1 MTLSSQGRRVMVD
14 ARAALGPS
22 TTDRAR
28 IRRSLTARVAAG
40 AAASVS
46 VSLFSSIV
54 AAITPKVV
62 AVGVGGFAVA
72 LTASFGYLEW
82 SDGPHVPPQHRASR
96 PRPTPTLTPRAMSS
110 PPRSARTGPS
120 TEPAPQPAPASEPAR
135 QASAQTGI
143 DVPQASSSRS
153 GKTSGAATT
162 AGVPDVAGEIA
173 VLAEAQKA
181 LAADQPARA
190 LHFLDDHARAFP
202 QGALSEE
209 RSLARVIALCK
220 LGRIESARREARPL
234 LRLAPDSPASE
245 RIRAVCGNAVASVAD
260 DP

>member
-22 TTDRAR
+22 ATERAR
-28 IRRSLTARVAAG
+28 IRQSLAARVAAG
-40 AAASVS
+40 AAASAS

-54 AAITPKVV
+54 AAVTPKAV
-62 AVGVGGFAVA
+62 AVTVGGLAVA
-72 LTASFGYLEW
+72 LTASFGYLGR
-82 SDGPHVPPQHRASR
+82 SDVPAQHAPS
-96 PRPTPTLTPRAMSS
+96 RPTPTPVSS
-110 PPRSARTGPS
+110 APRSAPTDRNAEPAAQL
-120 TEPAPQPAPASEPAR
+120 EPAPESSHR
-135 QASAQTGI
+135 GSAQTGV
-143 DVPQASSSRS
+143 DVPQAGSSRS
-153 GKTSGAATT
+153 GKTSAAASTP
-162 AGVPDVAGEIA
+162 GVPDVAGEIA

-190 LHFLDDHARAFP
+190 LSFLDDHARAFP

-220 LGRIESARREARPL
+220 LGRSESARRAARPL
-234 LRLAPDSPASE
+234 LRKAPDSPVSE
-245 RIRAVCGNAVASVAD
+245 RIRAACGNAVASAAD

>member
-1 MTLSSQGRRVMVD
+1 MVD
-14 ARAALGPS
+14 ARAAMGPS
-22 TTDRAR
+22 ATDRAR
-28 IRRSLTARVAAG
+28 IRNSLAARVAAG

-46 VSLFSSIV
+46 VSLFSSMV

-62 AVGVGGFAVA
+62 AVGVCGFAVA
-72 LTASFGYLEW
+72 LTASFGYHEW
-82 SDGPHVPPQHRASR
+82 SGEPSVPPQHAVS
-96 PRPTPTLTPRAMSS
+96 RPTPTAVSR

-120 TEPAPQPAPASEPAR
+120 AEPAAQPAEASEPAR
-135 QASAQTGI
+135 PASAQTGI
-143 DVPQASSSRS
+143 DVPQPSSPRS
-153 GKTSGAATT
+153 GKSGAATT

-181 LAADQPARA
+181 LAADQPTRA
-190 LHFLDDHARAFP
+190 LRFLDDHARAFP

-220 LGRIESARREARPL
+220 LGRIESARREAQPL

-245 RIRAVCGNAVASVAD
+245 RIRAACGNAVASVAE